1 LRAVTELF
9 IFAIRWTL
17 ATIVIFTSIQRF
29 CFPLFASIPTAT
41 FVLLGFFTG
50 PKSDDWCYGS
60 RLRELGYIEAIKW
73 IYLQWQGRYAA
84 NELLQLA
91 GYLDYL
97 TLLTWYWVGPTTLIL
112 AIIFSSYVLLNAL
125 NRLVLESALRRSQ
138 VVVASIVLT
147 SIYLVSLDRPS
158 EVLYWLSASVSYQLA
173 NVLVT
178 ILLATLIHF
187 NFAKTKAKKFF
198 LFAASGLLVLLVV
211 GLNEV
216 IMAVILS
223 FLGLSVL
230 SLCFSQYDNRIS
242 SYKVILTCLLVIAII
257 GSLVV
262 ILAPGNSIRIQVEEN
277 TWGWN
282 QANSIWELL
291 QAGFSTTIWA
301 VISTMRWLL
310 TQPYHCFA
318 IFLALVLAGSF
329 SRGVQEYIE
338 SKWLLWVP
346 IISFALV
353 WVAAFTCFYLGIKP
367 PARAI
372 ACIYVVFWLS
382 FIPSGVVL
390 MRYHSWE
397 LHGRGLKTILKIAL
411 VGSMLLHPHH
421 TQAMGDFKDAVL
433 YRLQLQERERI
444 VSSAIQEGRR
454 DVVVPRLMRV
464 PATFYLPDLDLSED
478 KSSYYNKCYTLYR
491 GLDSIVARGEGDTSR
506 LIRELKGTIRS
517 QMDWIVRWR

>member
-1 LRAVTELF
+1 V
-9 IFAIRWTL
+9 IFA
-17 ATIVIFTSIQRF
+17 SIQRLW
-29 CFPLFASIPTAT
+29 FPLFASIPTAT
-41 FVLLGFFTG
+41 FVVLGFFTG

-60 RLRELGYIEAIKW
+60 RLRELGYFEAIKW
-73 IYLQWQGRYAA
+73 IYLEWQGRYAA
-84 NELLQLA
+84 NDLLQLA
-91 GYLDYL
+91 GYLNYL
-97 TLLTWYWVGPTTLIL
+97 TLLTWYWLIPTTLIL
-112 AIIFSSYVLLNAL
+112 GIIFSTYVLLDAL

-178 ILLATLIHF
+178 LLLATLIHF
-187 NFAKTKAKKFF
+187 YFAKTKAKKFF
-198 LFAASGLLVLLVV
+198 LFTASGLLVLLVV

-216 IMAVILS
+216 IMAVTLS

-230 SLCFSQYDNRIS
+230 SLCFSHYGNRTS
-242 SYKVILTCLLVIAII
+242 SYKVMLMCLLVIAII

-262 ILAPGNSIRIQVEEN
+262 ILAPGNSIRIQAEEK
-277 TWGWN
+277 TWGWH

-291 QAGFSTTIWA
+291 LAGFSTTIWA
-301 VISTMRWLL
+301 AISTVRWLL

-318 IFLALVLAGSF
+318 IFLALVLAKSV

-338 SKWLLWVP
+338 SKCLLWFP
-346 IISFALV
+346 IISFGLI
-353 WVAAFTCFYLGIKP
+353 WVAAFTCFYLGIEP

-372 ACIYVVFWLS
+372 ANIYVIFWLS

-390 MRYHSWE
+390 MRYYSWE
-397 LHGRGLKTILKIAL
+397 LHGRGLMTVLKIAL
-411 VGSMLLHPHH
+411 VGSMLLHPHQ
-421 TQAMGDFKDAVL
+421 TQAMQDFKDAVL

-464 PATFYLPDLDLSED
+464 PATFDLPDLDLGED
-478 KSSYYNKCYTLYR
+478 KSSHYNKCYASYR
-491 GLDSIVARGEGDTSR
+491 GLNSIVARGEGDTSR
-506 LIRELKGTIRS
+506 LIRELKDTISS
-517 QMDWIVRWR
+517 QIDWIVRWR

>member
-1 LRAVTELF
+1 MF
-9 IFAIRWTL
+9 KSIRRSW
-17 ATIVIFTSIQRF
+17 
-29 CFPLFASIPTAT
+29 FPLFASIPTAT

-60 RLRELGYIEAIKW
+60 RLIELGYFESLKW
-73 IYLQWQGRYAA
+73 SYYQWQARYAA
-84 NELLQLA
+84 IGIVQLA

-97 TLLTWYWVGPTTLIL
+97 TLLAWYWLVPTTLIL
-112 AIIFSSYVLLNAL
+112 AIIFSTYVLLDAL
-125 NRLVLESALRRSQ
+125 NRLVLESALRRPQ

-158 EVLYWLSASVSYQLA
+158 EVLYWLSALSYQLP

-187 NFAKTKAKKFF
+187 YFAKTKAKKFF
-198 LFAASGLLVLLVV
+198 LFTASGLLVVLVV
-211 GLNEV
+211 GCNEAT
-216 IMAVILS
+216 MAITLS

-230 SLCFSQYDNRIS
+230 SLCFSHYENRTS
-242 SYKVILTCLLVIAII
+242 SYKVMLMCLLVIAII
-257 GSLVV
+257 ASLVV
-262 ILAPGNSIRIQVEEN
+262 ILAPGNSIRIQVEEK
-277 TWGWN
+277 TWGWHR
-282 QANSIWELL
+282 ANSIWELL

-301 VISTMRWLL
+301 AISTVRWLL

-338 SKWLLWVP
+338 SKCLLWFP
-346 IISFALV
+346 IIGFVLI
-353 WVAAFTCFYLGIKP
+353 WVAAFTCFYLGTEP
-367 PARAI
+367 PGRVVAS
-372 ACIYVVFWLS
+372 IYVIFWLS

-390 MRYHSWE
+390 MRYYSWE
-397 LHGRGLKTILKIAL
+397 LHGRGLMLVLKIAL
-411 VGSMLLHPHH
+411 VGSMLLHPHY
-421 TQAMGDFKDAVL
+421 TQAMQDFKDAVL

-464 PATFYLPDLDLSED
+464 PATFDLPNLDLSED
-478 KSSYYNKCYTLYR
+478 KSSHYNKCYASYR
-491 GLDSIVARGEGDTSR
+491 GLSSIVARGEGDTSR
-506 LIRELKGTIRS
+506 
-517 QMDWIVRWR
+517 IVRPLKDKVKSQIDSLAFWRR